1 MKIPY
6 KTVKWNV
13 KGVDNYIF
21 RLRVNIDQV
30 ICLNDVRRIFR
41 PMDRILEVTAL
52 TPEPFDSLKLR
63 DGVMLQGE
71 TVTVSYKGIRDMMI
85 LTNKRILFVDKQGIT
100 GKKQKYLSIPLDKI
114 NAFSV
119 ETGGTLD
126 LDCDIDIFV
135 SGMGY
140 VHAEIMR
147 PTKNMDPLVDALNQL
162 LFE

>member
-13 KGVDNYIF
+13 KGFDHYIF
-21 RLRVNIDQV
+21 RLRVNIGQV
-30 ICLNDVRRIFR
+30 ICLNYGRRIFR

-85 LTNKRILFVDKQGIT
+85 LTNK
-100 GKKQKYLSIPLDKI
+100 
-114 NAFSV
+114 
-119 ETGGTLD
+119 
-126 LDCDIDIFV
+126 
-135 SGMGY
+135 
-140 VHAEIMR
+140 
-147 PTKNMDPLVDALNQL
+147 
-162 LFE
+162 